1 MYELTIENASVE
13 ALVKEL
19 YDDENIANDPAFVS
33 FLQKQKLIR
42 DLGESY
48 KQLQNGQTITSN
60 EAFESVYNE
69 LGL

>member
-1 MYELTIENASVE
+1 MYELTIENPSVE

-33 FLQKQKLIR
+33 FLQKKKLIR
-42 DLGESY
+42 DLCESY